1 MRFTPRFMAK
11 TALLAALAA
20 FLMTLEIP
28 LPFAP
33 SFYQIDLSEVPVLLG
48 GFALGPLAALC
59 IELLKNLL
67 YLLFKGT
74 ITAGV
79 GELANFLI
87 GLSLV
92 LPASLFYRKKKSR
105 KGALWGLL
113 CGTLAMTIAGVVIN
127 YFVLLPAYSFFMGIP
142 LSALVDMGSA
152 VNSSITS
159 LGTLV
164 IFATLPFNL
173 LKGALSSLI
182 TLLLYKRLSPLLRR

>member
-1 MRFTPRFMAK
+1 MRFTPGFMAK

-48 GFALGPLAALC
+48 GFALGPAAALC

-79 GELANFLI
+79 ESWPIFSSACPWCCRPLCSTG
-87 GLSLV
+87 
-92 LPASLFYRKKKSR
+92 RKKAGK
-105 KGALWGLL
+105 AL
-113 CGTLAMTIAGVVIN
+113 CGA
-127 YFVLLPAYSFFMGIP
+127 FC
-142 LSALVDMGSA
+142 
-152 VNSSITS
+152 
-159 LGTLV
+159 
-164 IFATLPFNL
+164 
-173 LKGALSSLI
+173 GA
-182 TLLLYKRLSPLLRR
+182 PWP

>member
-1 MRFTPRFMAK
+1 MAK

-48 GFALGPLAALC
+48 GFALGPAAALC

-92 LPASLFYRKKKSR
+92 LPASLLYRKKKSR

-113 CGTLAMTIAGVVIN
+113 WGTLAMTAAGVAVN

-152 VNSSITS
+152 ANSSITS

-182 TLLLYKRLSPLLRR
+182 TLLLYKRLSPLLHR

>member
-1 MRFTPRFMAK
+1 MAK

-48 GFALGPLAALC
+48 GFALGPAAALC

-92 LPASLFYRKKKSR
+92 LPASLLYRKKKSR
-105 KGALWGLL
+105 KGLLW
-113 CGTLAMTIAGVVIN
+113 GTLAMTAAGVAVN

-182 TLLLYKRLSPLLRR
+182 TLLLYKQLSPLLRR

>member
-1 MRFTPRFMAK
+1 MAK
-11 TALLAALAA
+11 TALLAALSA

-127 YFVLLPAYSFFMGIP
+127 YFVLLPAYSFFMGILHSFDRFDTESTEFP
-142 LSALVDMGSA
+142 GASV
-152 VNSSITS
+152 
-159 LGTLV
+159 GTLV

-182 TLLLYKRLSPLLRR
+182 TLLLYKRLSPLLHR

>member
-92 LPASLFYRKKKSR
+92 LPASLFYRKKKAG
-105 KGALWGLL
+105 KGL
-113 CGTLAMTIAGVVIN
+113 CGDFCAA
-127 YFVLLPAYSFFMGIP
+127 PWP
-142 LSALVDMGSA
+142 
-152 VNSSITS
+152 
-159 LGTLV
+159 
-164 IFATLPFNL
+164 
-173 LKGALSSLI
+173 
-182 TLLLYKRLSPLLRR
+182 